1 MMAQEQIVLD
11 IPASH
16 ENNIFGRLDAYLK
29 KIERT
34 LQVEVVLRDGSV
46 RITGESER
54 VGEADRVFGELLKLS
69 ERGNTITEQNV
80 DYVLSLT
87 QEKSPVSLADIDKEL
102 VGFTIQGKPIKPK
115 TLGQ

>member
-1 MMAQEQIVLD
+1 MMMAQEQIVLD
-11 IPASH
+11 IPAGH
-16 ENNIFGRLDAYLK
+16 ENNIFGGLDAHLK

-69 ERGNTITEQNV
+69 ERGNTITAERRLCSV
-80 DYVLSLT
+80 AYTGEIS
-87 QEKSPVSLADIDKEL
+87 
-102 VGFTIQGKPIKPK
+102 GFPGGYRQGARRFYDSGK
-115 TLGQ
+115 TD